1 MMELIIFILAILV
14 FIEGIF
20 KPRID
25 ISDYNDVI
33 LWVNRKGQREP
44 IILFNTKL

>member
-1 MMELIIFILAILV
+1 MPELVIFILAILV

-25 ISDYNDVI
+25 VTNCQDVI

-44 IILFNTKL
+44 IILFNIKL